1 MISSRLQKTR
11 KLSFKE
17 DYGKNQKTAIQEMD
31 ETIKRRNDE
40 KLVEAVKLVNEA
52 IVAEYKRL
60 EDIAKTEEGD
70 PILIEGETTAGY
82 LIDLQELS

>member
-1 MISSRLQKTR
+1 M
-11 KLSFKE
+11 E
-17 DYGKNQKTAIQEMD
+17 NNQKTAIQEMD

-60 EDIAKTEEGD
+60 EDIAKNRRGRSD
-70 PILIEGETTAGY
+70 SDRG
-82 LIDLQELS
+82 

>member
-1 MISSRLQKTR
+1 MKN
-11 KLSFKE
+11 
-17 DYGKNQKTAIQEMD
+17 NQKTAIQEMD

-70 PILIEGETTAGY
+70 PILIEGGTTAGY
-82 LIDLQELS
+82 LIDL

>member
-1 MISSRLQKTR
+1 M
-11 KLSFKE
+11 E
-17 DYGKNQKTAIQEMD
+17 NNQKTAIQEMD

-70 PILIEGETTAGY
+70 PILIESETTAGY

>member
-1 MISSRLQKTR
+1 M
-11 KLSFKE
+11 E
-17 DYGKNQKTAIQEMD
+17 NNQKTAIQEMD

-40 KLVEAVKLVNEA
+40 KLIEAVKLVNEA

-60 EDIAKTEEGD
+60 EDIVKTEEGD

>member
-1 MISSRLQKTR
+1 M
-11 KLSFKE
+11 E
-17 DYGKNQKTAIQEMD
+17 NNQKTAIQEMD

-70 PILIEGETTAGY
+70 PILIESETTAGY
-82 LIDLQELS
+82 LIDL

>member
-1 MISSRLQKTR
+1 M
-11 KLSFKE
+11 E
-17 DYGKNQKTAIQEMD
+17 NNQKTAIQEMD
-31 ETIKRRNDE
+31 KTIKRRNDE

-70 PILIEGETTAGY
+70 PILIESETTAGY

>member
-1 MISSRLQKTR
+1 M
-11 KLSFKE
+11 E
-17 DYGKNQKTAIQEMD
+17 NNQKTAIQEMD

-70 PILIEGETTAGY
+70 PIPIEGETTAGY
-82 LIDLQELS
+82 LIDL

>member
-1 MISSRLQKTR
+1 MKN
-11 KLSFKE
+11 
-17 DYGKNQKTAIQEMD
+17 NQKTAIQEMD

-60 EDIAKTEEGD
+60 EDIAKAEEGD
-70 PILIEGETTAGY
+70 PILIEDETTAGY
-82 LIDLQELS
+82 LIDL

>member
-1 MISSRLQKTR
+1 M
-11 KLSFKE
+11 E
-17 DYGKNQKTAIQEMD
+17 NNQKTAIQEMD

-60 EDIAKTEEGD
+60 EDIVKTEEGD

-82 LIDLQELS
+82 LIDL